1 MDLGRARVRMSL
13 VRIYSEMQDNP
24 RPQNFHGRGRPRW
37 DERLA
42 AKKKRSVGH
51 RSRTGSRASAPLPSR
66 TRKDSTYLWT
76 RSIRRTSSPRP
87 QLLSAPAR
95 VAELRSS
102 PPSYELRSGPP
113 PHALAPAPALLR
125 SAATRARRRRKR
137 SVAELAGGGSAQW
150 LLLSSGQRRP
160 MAVGGRARGGGRKR
174 HGAGVGRKR

>member
-13 VRIYSEMQDNP
+13 VRIYREMRDDP
-24 RPQNFHGRGRPRW
+24 HLQNFHGRGSDLGGMSGSLRR
-37 DERLA
+37 R
-42 AKKKRSVGH
+42 KKRSVGH

-95 VAELRSS
+95 VAELHSS

-113 PHALAPAPALLR
+113 PHAFAPAPALLR
-125 SAATRARRRRKR
+125 SAATRARR
-137 SVAELAGGGSAQW
+137 AEEA
-150 LLLSSGQRRP
+150 LSG
-160 MAVGGRARGGGRKR
+160 
-174 HGAGVGRKR
+174 

>member
-1 MDLGRARVRMSL
+1 MTPVPKIFTDGGAPGGMSGSL
-13 VRIYSEMQDNP
+13 R
-24 RPQNFHGRGRPRW
+24 RR
-37 DERLA
+37 
-42 AKKKRSVGH
+42 KKRRSVGH
-51 RSRTGSRASAPLPSR
+51 RSRTGSRASAPLLSR
-66 TRKDSTYLWT
+66 TRKDSTNLWT

-137 SVAELAGGGSAQW
+137 SVAELSGGGSAQW
-150 LLLSSGQRRP
+150 LAAELGAEEAHGGGRPSSGQRTEEEQ
-160 MAVGGRARGGGRKR
+160 GRVARWPHQRR
-174 HGAGVGRKR
+174 SP